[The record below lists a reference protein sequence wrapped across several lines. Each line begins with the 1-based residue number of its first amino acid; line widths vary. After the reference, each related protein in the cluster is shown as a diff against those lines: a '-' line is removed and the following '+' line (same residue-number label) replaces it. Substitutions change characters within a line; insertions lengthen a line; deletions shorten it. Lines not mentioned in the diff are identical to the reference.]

1 MTVKNVLFTNPLT
14 DSQMASLR
22 ERQVSSNYHLLV
34 ADGEDQLKKQ
44 LREAHILIVKDQDVS
59 AKLLN
64 VASNLQLIVM
74 MVPGKGHVDLKAS
87 DKLRIPIETIY
98 SPGLL
103 GVAEHTILL
112 MLALVK
118 SLPEVDYKTKHS
130 LYADAVKPKVT
141 SQQDYTFN
149 WSGVQD
155 MDVLYRHTLGLIG
168 LGTIGRLVAQRA
180 KAFQMEVLYYDP
192 HRLEA
197 EEEKRLGV
205 QFVSL
210 DKLLEKAD
218 FVSLHTRVTPE
229 TEKMIAEREL
239 KKMKNSAFLINTA
252 RGRLV
257 DEEALYQALV
267 NGEIAGAALDV
278 FWKEPPERNNPL
290 LSLENV
296 VLTSHCAGIFN
307 EDAHKMEVDFLVD
320 AIDRVTSACVD
331 SDSGSD
337 S

>member
-1 MTVKNVLFTNPLT
+1 MTVKNVLFTDPLT

-22 ERQVSSNYHLLV
+22 ERQVSSNYHLIV
-34 ADGEDQLKKQ
+34 ADGDDQLKKQ

-64 VASNLQLIVM
+64 IASNLQLIVM
-74 MVPGKGHVDLKAS
+74 MPPGKGHVDLKAS

-112 MLALVK
+112 MLSLIK

-130 LYADAVKPKVT
+130 LYPGDIKPKIT
-141 SQQDYTFN
+141 SQRDYTFN
-149 WSGVQD
+149 WSGVQN

-168 LGTIGRLVAQRA
+168 LGAIGRLVAERA

-192 HRLEA
+192 CQLEA
-197 EEEKRLGV
+197 EDEKKLGV
-205 QFVSL
+205 EFVSF
-210 DKLLEKAD
+210 DKLLEQAD
-218 FVSLHTRVTPE
+218 FVSLHTRVTRD
-229 TEKMIAEREL
+229 TEKMIGEGEL
-239 KKMKNSAFLINTA
+239 KKMKNSAYLINTA

-257 DEEALYQALV
+257 DEDALCEALAEGQ
-267 NGEIAGAALDV
+267 IAGAGLDV

-290 LSLENV
+290 LSLDNV
-296 VLTSHCAGIFN
+296 VLTSHCAGIYN
-307 EDAHKMEVDFLVD
+307 EDAQNMEVDFLVRS
-320 AIDRVTSACVD
+320 IKRVSKN
-331 SDSGSD
+331 S
-337 S
+337 

>member
-1 MTVKNVLFTNPLT
+1 MTVKNVLFTNPFT

-22 ERQVSSNYHLLV
+22 ERQVSSNYHLIV
-34 ADGEDQLKKQ
+34 ANGEDQLMKQ

-74 MVPGKGHVDLKAS
+74 MAPGKGHVDLKAS

-98 SPGLL
+98 SPALL

-112 MLALVK
+112 MLSLVK

-130 LYADAVKPKVT
+130 LYPGDIKPKIT
-141 SQQDYTFN
+141 SQRDYTFN
-149 WSGVQD
+149 WSGMQD
-155 MDVLYRHTLGLIG
+155 MDILYRHTLGLIG

-197 EEEKRLGV
+197 KDEKRLGV
-205 QFVSL
+205 EFVL
-210 DKLLEKAD
+210 FDKLLERAD
-218 FVSLHTRVTPE
+218 FVSLHTRVTRE
-229 TEKMIAEREL
+229 TEKMIGEREL

-257 DEEALYQALV
+257 DEEALHQALV
-267 NGEIAGAALDV
+267 SGEIAGAGLDV
-278 FWKEPPERNNPL
+278 FWKEPPERDNPL

-296 VLTSHCAGIFN
+296 VLTSHCAGIYN
-307 EDAHKMEVDFLVD
+307 EDAWKMEVEFLLKSIESVSRITQEG
-320 AIDRVTSACVD
+320 AIC
-331 SDSGSD
+331 
-337 S
+337 